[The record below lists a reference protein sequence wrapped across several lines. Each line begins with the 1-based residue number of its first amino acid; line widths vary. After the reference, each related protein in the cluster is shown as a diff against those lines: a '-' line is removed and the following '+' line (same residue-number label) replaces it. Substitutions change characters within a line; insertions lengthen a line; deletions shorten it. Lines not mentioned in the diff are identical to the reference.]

1 MGVME
6 KTSTLSE
13 LFMIPEECGTYLV
26 YAPLQGVVLRTTA
39 AGVNELARVQQGRG
53 TIGAL
58 ASPLISAMI
67 KAGALESP
75 AEQRHCEQ
83 TVIGYAPT
91 RVVLLLTTRCNL
103 ACRYCYAGDHAAPTQ
118 TIPFDIGRV
127 AITMAAANC
136 KKRGAKTLSLGF
148 HGGGEPTEAWDELVA
163 FVDFARAVCHEHDL
177 KLEAGIA
184 TNGCLTDVKAEWIA
198 RHFANVNISLD
209 GPPDIQRRNRPLRG
223 GGDTSERIMAFL
235 QRLDCAGVPYGL
247 QSTVTKEDVP
257 RMPEIVRYLVTHAKA
272 KVIKLEPACTCG
284 RFTGHTDEAPDPVE
298 FACAF
303 NEAFDEAAQ
312 SGAQVAFSGV
322 RLFAGVQSTFCGA
335 FCEPFAVTPDGYISA
350 CFEVVSANSPF
361 ADTFLIGAYDAARGG
376 FQIDDAKLER
386 LRARTVSNLRTCQD
400 CFCKYMCA
408 GDCATR
414 SFRFH
419 EKPDLFQAGGR
430 CETIRMIAKHQLC
443 HYINR
448 QSQKRDVIVPE
459 ERTA

>member
-1 MGVME
+1 MGVMD
-6 KTSTLSE
+6 KTSASAE
-13 LFMIPEECGTYLV
+13 LFAIPEECGTYLV

-39 AGVNELARVQQGRG
+39 AGVNELTRVQQGRG
-53 TIGAL
+53 TAEDL
-58 ASPLISAMI
+58 ASPLVSAMM
-67 KAGALESP
+67 KAGALGSP
-75 AEQRHCEQ
+75 AVQRHCEPN
-83 TVIGYAPT
+83 VVGYAPT

-103 ACRYCYAGDHAAPTQ
+103 ACRYCYAGDHTAPAQ
-118 TIPFDIGRV
+118 TIPFEIGRA
-127 AITMAAANC
+127 AITTTADNC
-136 KKRGAKTLSLGF
+136 RKRGVKTLSLGF

-163 FVDFARAVCHEHDL
+163 FVEFAQAVCREHDL

-184 TNGCLTDVKAEWIA
+184 TNGCMSDMKAEWIA
-198 RHFANVNISLD
+198 RHIVNVNISLD

-223 GGDTSERIMAFL
+223 GGDTSKRIEAFL
-235 QRLDCAGVPYGL
+235 QRLDRAGVPYGL

-272 KVIKLEPACTCG
+272 KIIKLEPACTCG
-284 RFTGHTDEAPDPVE
+284 RFTGCADEVPDSVA

-303 NEAFDEAAQ
+303 NEAFDEAAR

-322 RLFAGVQSTFCGA
+322 RPFAGVQSTFCGA
-335 FCEPFAVTPDGYISA
+335 FREPFVVTPDGYISA
-350 CFEVVSANSPF
+350 CFEVFSANSPF
-361 ADTFLIGAYDAARGG
+361 ADTFLIGAYDAGSGR
-376 FQIDDAKLER
+376 FQINDAKLER

-419 EKPDLFQAGGR
+419 EKPDLFQAGSR
-430 CETIRMIAKHQLC
+430 CETIRMIAKHQLQ

-448 QSQKRDVIVPE
+448 QSPKCKHIVAE
-459 ERTA
+459 ERMA